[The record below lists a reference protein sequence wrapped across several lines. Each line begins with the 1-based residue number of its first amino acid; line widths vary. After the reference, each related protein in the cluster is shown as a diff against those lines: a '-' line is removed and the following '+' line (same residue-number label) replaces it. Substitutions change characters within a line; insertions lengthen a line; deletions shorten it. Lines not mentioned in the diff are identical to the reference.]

1 MKPYTRSIFT
11 ALSNLTGHGV
21 VNGDT
26 PSATRARSFFVSVR
40 KLTKDDFLARTGVVV
55 WILFNLVILI
65 LVWHDP
71 EANSVVVNYRQGA
84 VGWWAGSDIFGPG
97 IAGFVYLP
105 SFAVLYTPFALL
117 GEPWGDILWRS
128 VSVGALTYAVWRA
141 VRLYLPARS
150 FDAFGPVLLL
160 ILPAGGS
167 ALRNEQAT
175 TLLLALMLLAT
186 LAIAERRWWPAA
198 GLLGLA
204 FALKPLAIVLL
215 LLAGALYRP
224 LAGRLVLC
232 LILVFL
238 LPLLHPDPAAA
249 WHLYGLCLRKL
260 FRMATGAGD
269 WSDITGLLNWIG
281 IAASPVA
288 LTLLRLVTAAGVLAI
303 GYLAVHRQ
311 DDKIAALDLFALS
324 ICYLM
329 LMSPRTEDNTYIMLA
344 ATIGLFSVLLSQREH
359 RLTGAWLL
367 AGLCVAL
374 GNQAYGN
381 LIFRA
386 TVLWL
391 KPLLCLVFLPF
402 LIKSCL
408 VAVFHRDHPN

>member
-1 MKPYTRSIFT
+1 M
-11 ALSNLTGHGV
+11 
-21 VNGDT
+21 
-26 PSATRARSFFVSVR
+26 
-40 KLTKDDFLARTGVVV
+40 
-55 WILFNLVILI
+55 
-65 LVWHDP
+65 
-71 EANSVVVNYRQGA
+71 
-84 VGWWAGSDIFGPG
+84 
-97 IAGFVYLP
+97 
-105 SFAVLYTPFALL
+105 
-117 GEPWGDILWRS
+117 
-128 VSVGALTYAVWRA
+128 
-141 VRLYLPARS
+141 
-150 FDAFGPVLLL
+150 
-160 ILPAGGS
+160 
-167 ALRNEQAT
+167 
-175 TLLLALMLLAT
+175 
-186 LAIAERRWWPAA
+186 
-198 GLLGLA
+198 
-204 FALKPLAIVLL
+204 
-215 LLAGALYRP
+215 
-224 LAGRLVLC
+224 
-232 LILVFL
+232 
-238 LPLLHPDPAAA
+238 LHPDPTAA

-281 IAASPVA
+281 VAASPVA
-288 LTLLRLVTAAGVLAI
+288 LMLLRLATAAGVLAI

-344 ATIGLFSVLLSQREH
+344 ATIGLFSVLLSQREY
-359 RLTGAWLL
+359 RLTQAWLL

-391 KPLLCLVFLPF
+391 KPLLCLVFLPL

>member
-1 MKPYTRSIFT
+1 
-11 ALSNLTGHGV
+11 
-21 VNGDT
+21 
-26 PSATRARSFFVSVR
+26 
-40 KLTKDDFLARTGVVV
+40 
-55 WILFNLVILI
+55 
-65 LVWHDP
+65 
-71 EANSVVVNYRQGA
+71 
-84 VGWWAGSDIFGPG
+84 
-97 IAGFVYLP
+97 
-105 SFAVLYTPFALL
+105 
-117 GEPWGDILWRS
+117 
-128 VSVGALTYAVWRA
+128 
-141 VRLYLPARS
+141 
-150 FDAFGPVLLL
+150 
-160 ILPAGGS
+160 
-167 ALRNEQAT
+167 
-175 TLLLALMLLAT
+175 
-186 LAIAERRWWPAA
+186 
-198 GLLGLA
+198 
-204 FALKPLAIVLL
+204 
-215 LLAGALYRP
+215 LAGALYRP
-224 LAGRLVLC
+224 LAGRLVLF

-281 IAASPVA
+281 IAASPVT
-288 LTLLRLVTAAGVLAI
+288 LMLLRLATAAGVLAI

-329 LMSPRTEDNTYIMLA
+329 LMSPRTEDNTYLMLA
-344 ATIGLFSVLLSQREH
+344 ATVGLFSVLLSQREH

-408 VAVFHRDHPN
+408 VSVFHRDHPN